1 MAVPNSWAE
10 NWCAGV
16 DRLVE
21 FRKRNQARAFRLPEA
36 TSLARGMSFNKQNVD
51 IISNNLMTVSGTKD
65 IPRHH
70 IYNRNE
76 TGITT
81 VQKAPKG
88 LLENGSKQV
97 GQFTSQERGLMSQ
110 WWK

>member
-1 MAVPNSWAE
+1 MAIPNSWAE

-21 FRKRNQARAFRLPEA
+21 FRKRNQARAFRSPEA
-36 TSLARGMSFNKQNVD
+36 TSLARGMSLNKQNVD

-65 IPRHH
+65 IPR
-70 IYNRNE
+70 
-76 TGITT
+76 
-81 VQKAPKG
+81 QKAPKG

-97 GQFTSQERGLMSQ
+97 GQFTTQERGSMSQ